1 MLRRLCSQNSD
12 VTSVIRSIPELSM
25 YSTVAPHIEEMKM
38 IRHAG
43 AESYAFKIAMPP
55 AFRTEMHFA
64 RRHVYRLK
72 NVRVNPRT
80 GACRA
85 GGNMFQESYGSL
97 NRCLLHSPFPALASS
112 TMELHGPTVCVNIT
126 AYYHFLL
133 EEVPR
138 ILWTMEQYPA
148 AKVLVAD
155 NAPVFARQILDLLVS
170 SKSIGAYETVP
181 STGILHCDE
190 YVFTQAEAYS
200 GFIHSTDISLLLK
213 HIMVKSSPPPVRK
226 RKVYISRKN
235 SSRAF
240 DNESEIEEMLKK
252 QGYDVVYSER
262 FTFAEQITLFQSALM
277 VVAGHGAGLANLI
290 WCQPGS
296 HVIELFS
303 PRHFNDCYA
312 RLSMSMRLN
321 YQPLMATA
329 SRGWGKVDL
338 ARLEEV
344 IVNA

>member
-1 MLRRLCSQNSD
+1 MLRILGGQKND
-12 VTSVIRSIPELSM
+12 VTLVIRSIPEQSLDNAIA
-25 YSTVAPHIEEMKM
+25 VHIGEMKV
-38 IRHAG
+38 IRHACT
-43 AESYAFKIAMPP
+43 ESYDFKTEMPP
-55 AFRTEMHFA
+55 AFRSEMHFA

-72 NVRVNPRT
+72 NVLVNPCT

-85 GGNMFQESYGSL
+85 DINLFQESYGSL
-97 NRCLLHSPFPALASS
+97 NRCLLHSPFPALAPC
-112 TMELHGPTVCVNIT
+112 TMELHSQAVCVNIT

-138 ILWTMEQYPA
+138 LLWAMEQYPA

-170 SKSIGAYETVP
+170 NKSIGAYETVP

-213 HIMVKSSPPPVRK
+213 HIMVKSSPPPIRNRK
-226 RKVYISRKN
+226 IYISRKN

-240 DNESEIEEMLKK
+240 DNESEIEEILKK
-252 QGYDVVYSER
+252 QGFDVVYSER
-262 FTFAEQITLFQSALM
+262 LTFAEQITLFQSALM

-290 WCQPGS
+290 WCHPGS

-303 PRHFNDCYA
+303 PKHFNDCYA

-321 YQPLMATA
+321 YHQLMATA
-329 SRGWGKVDL
+329 SRGWGKVDS
-338 ARLEEV
+338 ARLEAA
-344 IVNA
+344 IDNP

>member
-1 MLRRLCSQNSD
+1 MLRILGGQKND
-12 VTSVIRSIPELSM
+12 VTLVIRSIPEQSM
-25 YSTVAPHIEEMKM
+25 DNAIAQHIEEMKV

-43 AESYAFKIAMPP
+43 AESYAFKMAMPP

-72 NVRVNPRT
+72 NVLVNPRT

-112 TMELHGPTVCVNIT
+112 TMELHSQAVCVNIT

-138 ILWTMEQYPA
+138 ILWAMEQYPA

-155 NAPVFARQILDLLVS
+155 NAPVFARQILDMLVS
-170 SKSIGAYETVP
+170 NKSIGAYETVP
-181 STGILHCDE
+181 SGGILHCDE

-200 GFIHSTDISLLLK
+200 GFIHSSDISILVK
-213 HIMVKSSPPPVRK
+213 HLMVEPSPQPDSNRNI
-226 RKVYISRKN
+226 YISRKN
-235 SSRAF
+235 SSRTF

-252 QGYDVVYSER
+252 QGYDIVYSEHL
-262 FTFAEQITLFQSALM
+262 TFLEQITLFQSAR
-277 VVAGHGAGLANLI
+277 VVIAVHGAGLANLI
-290 WCQPGS
+290 WCHPGS

-321 YQPLMATA
+321 YQQLQATA
-329 SRGWGKVDL
+329 SHGWGKVDL
-338 ARLEEV
+338 AKLKEA